1 MRGETGNDGGGGDTQ
16 VLDGGTPP
24 LGSPSSDGDATQREA
39 DDWALYDETQ
49 PLDDAETQLVD
60 ELEQE
65 EEEAVA
71 GNWTETQL
79 VESGDEDGGDDGDQV
94 KTQQEVEDGEGGNV
108 GHGAE
113 DNAGDWTK
121 TQLDEECEVDGVNT
135 VVGDMVETQLVEE
148 SEEEDDDKDGLD
160 DDGEHDLGELGKTQL
175 VEDSDEDIG
184 DDELSDGTVVLSDN
198 ESLLGDERGVKSGM
212 DERDAKLGME
222 GRIEGLNGG
231 IKKHDDSN
239 NLVDSDASTDE
250 EGGIGSGHLQ
260 MKLPSVRV
268 ASVRTCGISE
278 PRDTT
283 SVNSMKQGKQKASS
297 NAIHPLPKIVDE
309 STTCSTSFG
318 GVDNDSHGYVQNHD
332 KDGATSRVKC
342 STAKKLF
349 ADKAAE
355 DGENNSRCL
364 AGLSYVGSQE
374 PGDLSQANAFDV
386 VDRLI
391 SINGGLSSQENTPNK
406 LEIAKPRVSSKRGTL
421 MLAEKV
427 DIGSSSNTKAEIF
440 AFVDSREDD
449 GGGDF
454 FSKNKDI
461 LLPKPTGRGKSKSH
475 STRAKKSSTKNSRG
489 ENEIGEAMHK
499 RNTKLPGRLE
509 TIPLSDSRLFK
520 SDVKSKRASGNRTKK
535 NILKELD
542 DLSNA
547 KSLEEQEKA
556 DVALNDVGPDTQMA
570 VEAMEALVQCS
581 PAKSLSAEGQPLFN
595 RDMRAEKSR
604 ITKSHSKNGSQRT
617 SNIQEGVMTRSK
629 RRKVTNFNTKP
640 QKERLRGSDMQESS
654 EPIVKVKHKQTK
666 SVPEKSKV
674 SKKFIDEN
682 KYHGAP
688 AAHRTRHCGRNDPS
702 AFIELSDKHL
712 RRSKKLTGDTSTI
725 GQVQNNHVATKSGL
739 SFFEKESTE
748 QTCTNND
755 QDLQQSRDG
764 SAQRTSVNNV
774 QNLEAHRVEPTT
786 DVTCRDSPSHPK
798 RRRTP
803 TKMIQ
808 STAAAAANHEIPSE
822 VAKPCKKRRIFIR
835 SVSDLLKYA
844 KREPSHGRSA
854 SMMSNIIEKSLA
866 ASPVLN
872 SSVRD
877 DRKTSSDVISSAQR
891 LKESSHVRDTSKS
904 PKNNPQVLNS
914 AMKTP
919 SKEVNELSPT
929 FSPANPSKGSS
940 RSLSK
945 ASIARELLKLDAEKV
960 LSNQQRKDSRRRK
973 DMTNVSILFSHH
985 LDDDVIKR
993 QKKILARLGVCE
1005 AFSMADATHF
1015 VADRFCR
1022 TKNMLEAITLGKPVV
1037 TSMWLENCGQAGCFI
1052 DERKYILRDE
1062 KKEKEIGFNMP
1073 ISLASAC
1080 KHPLLLGK
1088 RVFVT
1093 SNVKPSQVVVTS
1105 LVKASSGQPLERVGR
1120 SIMKE
1125 KEVPPD
1131 LLVISCEEDYK
1142 TCAPLLEKG
1151 ASVFS
1156 VEFLLKGIVI
1166 QKLEY
1171 ERHRLFMDRVKQTRS
1186 SRWMKDTVEDRFVP
1200 VPKRPR
1206 T

>member
-1 MRGETGNDGGGGDTQ
+1 MRGEAGNDGCGGDTQ

-24 LGSPSSDGDATQREA
+24 LGSPSSDGDGTQREA
-39 DDWALYDETQ
+39 DDRALYDETQ

-60 ELEQE
+60 EVE
-65 EEEAVA
+65 EEEGVA
-71 GNWTETQL
+71 GDWTETQL
-79 VESGDEDGGDDGDQV
+79 VEGGDDGDQV
-94 KTQQEVEDGEGGNV
+94 KTQQEMEDGEGGDV
-108 GHGAE
+108 GGGAE
-113 DNAGDWTK
+113 DNACNCTQ

-148 SEEEDDDKDGLD
+148 SEEDDDDKDGLND
-160 DDGEHDLGELGKTQL
+160 DDEHDPGELGKTQL
-175 VEDSDEDIG
+175 VENSDEDIG

-198 ESLLGDERGVKSGM
+198 ESLSEDERGMESGM
-212 DERDAKLGME
+212 DKRDAKLGMK
-222 GRIEGLNGG
+222 GSIEGLNGG
-231 IKKHDDSN
+231 IKKHDDNN

-250 EGGIGSGHLQ
+250 EGDTDSGHLQ
-260 MKLPSVRV
+260 LKLPSVRV

-278 PRDTT
+278 PRDTM
-283 SVNSMKQGKQKASS
+283 SVNCMKQGKQKASS

-309 STTCSTSFG
+309 STSCSTSFG
-318 GVDNDSHGYVQNHD
+318 GVDNDSHGNVQNHD
-332 KDGATSRVKC
+332 KGGGKSRDKC

-349 ADKAAE
+349 ADTAAE

-406 LEIAKPRVSSKRGTL
+406 LEKEKPHVSSKRGTL

-427 DIGSSSNTKAEIF
+427 DLGRGSNTKAEIF
-440 AFVDSREDD
+440 EFVDSREDD

-461 LLPKPTGRGKSKSH
+461 FLPKPIGRGKPKSH
-475 STRAKKSSTKNSRG
+475 SPRAKKSSTKKSRG
-489 ENEIGEAMHK
+489 ENKIGEAM
-499 RNTKLPGRLE
+499 KLPGRFE

-535 NILKELD
+535 NLLKDLD

-547 KSLEEQEKA
+547 KSLEEQERA

-581 PAKSLSAEGQPLFN
+581 PAKSFSAEGQPLFN
-595 RDMRAEKSR
+595 RDKRAEKFR
-604 ITKSHSKNGSQRT
+604 ITKSHSKNDSPQRT
-617 SNIQEGVMTRSK
+617 SNIQEGVTTRSK
-629 RRKVTNFNTKP
+629 RRKVIDFSTKP
-640 QKERLRGSDMQESS
+640 QKERLRGSKMQESS

-682 KYHGAP
+682 KNHGTP
-688 AAHRTRHCGRNDPS
+688 VAHRTRHCGRNDPS
-702 AFIELSDKHL
+702 AFIELSNKHL
-712 RRSKKLTGDTSTI
+712 RRVKKLTGDSSTI
-725 GQVQNNHVATKSGL
+725 GQVQNNHIATKSGL
-739 SFFEKESTE
+739 SCFEKESTE

-764 SAQRTSVNNV
+764 SAHRTSVNNV

-808 STAAAAANHEIPSE
+808 STAAAAANHEVPSE
-822 VAKPCKKRRIFIR
+822 VARPCKKRWIFIR

-891 LKESSHVRDTSKS
+891 LKESSHVEDTSKS
-904 PKNNPQVLNS
+904 PKNNPQVPNS

-919 SKEVNELSPT
+919 SKVVNELSPT
-929 FSPANPSKGSS
+929 FSPVNPSKGSS

-945 ASIARELLKLDAEKV
+945 ASIARELLKLDPENV

-973 DMTNVSILFSHH
+973 DMADVSILFSHH

-993 QKKILARLGVCE
+993 QKKILARIGVCE

-1105 LVKASSGQPLERVGR
+1105 LVKASSGQPLERLGR

-1131 LLVISCEEDYK
+1131 LLVISCEEDYG

-1156 VEFLLKGIVI
+1156 VEFLLNGIVI

-1171 ERHRLFMDRVKQTRS
+1171 ERTDKIITQGT
-1186 SRWMKDTVEDRFVP
+1186 K
-1200 VPKRPR
+1200 K
-1206 T
+1206 

>member
-1 MRGETGNDGGGGDTQ
+1 MRGEAGNDGGGGDTQ

-24 LGSPSSDGDATQREA
+24 LGSPSSDGDGTQRKA

-49 PLDDAETQLVD
+49 PLDDAETQLID
-60 ELEQE
+60 EVVE
-65 EEEAVA
+65 EEEGVA
-71 GNWTETQL
+71 GDWTETQL
-79 VESGDEDGGDDGDQV
+79 VEGGDDGDQV
-94 KTQQEVEDGEGGNV
+94 KTQQEMEDGEGGDV
-108 GHGAE
+108 GGGAE
-113 DNAGDWTK
+113 DNAGNC
-121 TQLDEECEVDGVNT
+121 TQAQLVEECEVDGVNT

-148 SEEEDDDKDGLD
+148 SEEDDKDGLND
-160 DDGEHDLGELGKTQL
+160 DDEHDPGELGKTQL
-175 VEDSDEDIG
+175 VENSDEDIG

-198 ESLLGDERGVKSGM
+198 ESLSEDERGMESGM
-212 DERDAKLGME
+212 DKRDAKLGME
-222 GRIEGLNGG
+222 GSIEGLNGG
-231 IKKHDDSN
+231 IKKHDDNN

-250 EGGIGSGHLQ
+250 EGDTDSGHLQ
-260 MKLPSVRV
+260 LKLPSVRV

-278 PRDTT
+278 PRDT
-283 SVNSMKQGKQKASS
+283 
-297 NAIHPLPKIVDE
+297 
-309 STTCSTSFG
+309 
-318 GVDNDSHGYVQNHD
+318 NHD
-332 KDGATSRVKC
+332 KGGGKSRDKC

-349 ADKAAE
+349 ADTAAE

-391 SINGGLSSQENTPNK
+391 SIKGGLSSQENTPNK
-406 LEIAKPRVSSKRGTL
+406 LEKEKPRVSSKRGTL

-427 DIGSSSNTKAEIF
+427 DLGRGSNTKAEIF
-440 AFVDSREDD
+440 EFVDSREDD

-461 LLPKPTGRGKSKSH
+461 FLLKPIGRGKPKSH
-475 STRAKKSSTKNSRG
+475 STRAKKSSTKKSRG
-489 ENEIGEAMHK
+489 ENKIGEAMNK
-499 RNTKLPGRLE
+499 RNTKLSGRFE

-535 NILKELD
+535 NLLKDLD

-547 KSLEEQEKA
+547 KSLEEQERA

-595 RDMRAEKSR
+595 RDKRAEKFR
-604 ITKSHSKNGSQRT
+604 ITKSHSKNDSPQRT
-617 SNIQEGVMTRSK
+617 SNIQEGVTTRSK
-629 RRKVTNFNTKP
+629 RRKVTDFSTKP
-640 QKERLRGSDMQESS
+640 QKERLRGSKMQESS

-682 KYHGAP
+682 KNHGTP
-688 AAHRTRHCGRNDPS
+688 VAHRTRHCGRNDPS
-702 AFIELSDKHL
+702 AFIELSNKHL
-712 RRSKKLTGDTSTI
+712 RRVKKLTGDSSTI
-725 GQVQNNHVATKSGL
+725 GQVQNNHIATKSGL
-739 SFFEKESTE
+739 SCFEKESTE

-764 SAQRTSVNNV
+764 SAHRTSVNNV

-808 STAAAAANHEIPSE
+808 STAAASANHEIPSE
-822 VAKPCKKRRIFIR
+822 VARPCKKRRIFIR

-891 LKESSHVRDTSKS
+891 LKESSHVEDTSKS
-904 PKNNPQVLNS
+904 PKNNPQVPNS
-914 AMKTP
+914 AMKIP
-919 SKEVNELSPT
+919 SKVVNELSPT
-929 FSPANPSKGSS
+929 FSPVNPSKGSS

-945 ASIARELLKLDAEKV
+945 ASIARELLKLDPENV

-973 DMTNVSILFSHH
+973 DMANVSILFSHH

-1022 TKNMLEAITLGKPVV
+1022 TKNMLEAITLGKP
-1037 TSMWLENCGQAGCFI
+1037 
-1052 DERKYILRDE
+1052 
-1062 KKEKEIGFNMP
+1062 
-1073 ISLASAC
+1073 
-1080 KHPLLLGK
+1080 GK

-1105 LVKASSGQPLERVGR
+1105 LVKASSGQPLERLGR

-1131 LLVISCEEDYK
+1131 LLVLSCEEDYG

-1156 VEFLLKGIVI
+1156 VEFLLNGIVI

-1171 ERHRLFMDRVKQTRS
+1171 ER
-1186 SRWMKDTVEDRFVP
+1186 
-1200 VPKRPR
+1200 
-1206 T
+1206 

>member
-1 MRGETGNDGGGGDTQ
+1 
-16 VLDGGTPP
+16 
-24 LGSPSSDGDATQREA
+24 
-39 DDWALYDETQ
+39 
-49 PLDDAETQLVD
+49 
-60 ELEQE
+60 
-65 EEEAVA
+65 
-71 GNWTETQL
+71 
-79 VESGDEDGGDDGDQV
+79 
-94 KTQQEVEDGEGGNV
+94 
-108 GHGAE
+108 
-113 DNAGDWTK
+113 
-121 TQLDEECEVDGVNT
+121 
-135 VVGDMVETQLVEE
+135 
-148 SEEEDDDKDGLD
+148 
-160 DDGEHDLGELGKTQL
+160 
-175 VEDSDEDIG
+175 
-184 DDELSDGTVVLSDN
+184 
-198 ESLLGDERGVKSGM
+198 
-212 DERDAKLGME
+212 
-222 GRIEGLNGG
+222 
-231 IKKHDDSN
+231 
-239 NLVDSDASTDE
+239 
-250 EGGIGSGHLQ
+250 

-278 PRDTT
+278 PRDTM
-283 SVNSMKQGKQKASS
+283 SVNCMKQGKQKASS

-309 STTCSTSFG
+309 STSCSTSFG

-332 KDGATSRVKC
+332 KGGGKSRDKC

-349 ADKAAE
+349 ADTAAE

-406 LEIAKPRVSSKRGTL
+406 LEKEKPRVSSKRGTL

-427 DIGSSSNTKAEIF
+427 DLGRSSNTKAEIF
-440 AFVDSREDD
+440 EFVDSREDD

-461 LLPKPTGRGKSKSH
+461 LLPKPIGRGKPKSH
-475 STRAKKSSTKNSRG
+475 STRAKKSSTKKSQE
-489 ENEIGEAMHK
+489 ENKMGEAMNK
-499 RNTKLPGRLE
+499 RNTKLPGRFE
-509 TIPLSDSRLFK
+509 TIPLSDSRLFR
-520 SDVKSKRASGNRTKK
+520 SDVKSKRVSGNRTKK
-535 NILKELD
+535 NLLKDLD

-570 VEAMEALVQCS
+570 AEAMEALVQCS

-604 ITKSHSKNGSQRT
+604 ITKSHSKNDSPQRT
-617 SNIQEGVMTRSK
+617 SNIQKGVATRSK
-629 RRKVTNFNTKP
+629 RRKVTDFSTKP
-640 QKERLRGSDMQESS
+640 QKERLKGSKMQESS

-674 SKKFIDEN
+674 SEKFIDEN
-682 KYHGAP
+682 KYHGTP
-688 AAHRTRHCGRNDPS
+688 VAHRTRHCGRNDPS
-702 AFIELSDKHL
+702 AFIELSNKHL
-712 RRSKKLTGDTSTI
+712 RRGKKLTGESSTI
-725 GQVQNNHVATKSGL
+725 GQVQNNHIATKSGL
-739 SFFEKESTE
+739 SYFEKESTE

-822 VAKPCKKRRIFIR
+822 VARPCKKRRIFIR

-844 KREPSHGRSA
+844 KREPSHGRSV

-877 DRKTSSDVISSAQR
+877 DRKASSDVISSAQR
-891 LKESSHVRDTSKS
+891 LKESSHVEDTSKS
-904 PKNNPQVLNS
+904 PKNNPQVPNS

-919 SKEVNELSPT
+919 SKVVNELSPT
-929 FSPANPSKGSS
+929 FSPVNPSKGSS

-945 ASIARELLKLDAEKV
+945 ASIARELLKLDPENV

-973 DMTNVSILFSHH
+973 DMASVSILFSHH

-993 QKKILARLGVCE
+993 QKKVNYI
-1005 AFSMADATHF
+1005 S
-1015 VADRFCR
+1015 
-1022 TKNMLEAITLGKPVV
+1022 I
-1037 TSMWLENCGQAGCFI
+1037 
-1052 DERKYILRDE
+1052 YIL
-1062 KKEKEIGFNMP
+1062 
-1073 ISLASAC
+1073 
-1080 KHPLLLGK
+1080 
-1088 RVFVT
+1088 V
-1093 SNVKPSQVVVTS
+1093 SNHHF
-1105 LVKASSGQPLERVGR
+1105 E
-1120 SIMKE
+1120 
-1125 KEVPPD
+1125 
-1131 LLVISCEEDYK
+1131 
-1142 TCAPLLEKG
+1142 
-1151 ASVFS
+1151 
-1156 VEFLLKGIVI
+1156 
-1166 QKLEY
+1166 
-1171 ERHRLFMDRVKQTRS
+1171 
-1186 SRWMKDTVEDRFVP
+1186 
-1200 VPKRPR
+1200 
-1206 T
+1206 